1 MTRKL
6 TEDGKGFEG
15 RHDWDATVSTLF
27 LTLFPLKI
35 ISQKKIMVPKHPILI
50 FTFVWVFLQRK
61 PFCSILLLSDP
72 YQGAI
77 FILTG

>member
-1 MTRKL
+1 MGRGLKV
-6 TEDGKGFEG
+6 

-35 ISQKKIMVPKHPILI
+35 ISQKNYGPQTSCPHFHLCMGFLKAVP
-50 FTFVWVFLQRK
+50 FFF
-61 PFCSILLLSDP
+61 LSDP